1 MNYDLVLN
9 PLQIGNGMITRS
21 EIMDMIISAGKNNQ
35 LDPLETLRFYREI
48 EKAAGEA
55 VKAIDPAYDK
65 SIDRAAADFAETL
78 PEVQEVLADGKKEF
92 EYKNCRYQYKDKEV
106 VVDMSDTDV
115 FKGKDAV
122 DWRKQSTEL
131 KKLEG
136 QMKDLKAAQKKIK
149 NNMDIDVQQYIEKH
163 DNFNPEVEHYIAV
176 V

>member
-1 MNYDLVLN
+1 MNNELVLC
-9 PLQIGNGMITRS
+9 PELIATGKVTRDQLTNL
-21 EIMDMIISAGKNNQ
+21 IYTAATACD
-35 LDPLETLRFYREI
+35 LDPIEKLRFYREL
-48 EKAAGEA
+48 EKAAGDA
-55 VKAIDPAYDK
+55 VKMKDPDYDK
-65 SIDRAAADFAETL
+65 SIDRVAADFAETL
-78 PEVQEVLADGKKEF
+78 PQVQAALAEEKKEF

-122 DWRKQSTEL
+122 DWRKQNTEL
-131 KKLEG
+131 KKLDG

>member
-65 SIDRAAADFAETL
+65 SIDKAAADFAETL
-78 PEVQEVLADGKKEF
+78 PEVQEVLAEGKKEF

-122 DWRKQSTEL
+122 DWRKQNTEL

>member
-1 MNYDLVLN
+1 MEKELILC
-9 PLQIGNGMITRS
+9 P
-21 EIMDMIISAGKNNQ
+21 DMIATGKVTREQLTNLIYKAATACN
-35 LDPLETLRFYREI
+35 LDPIEKLRFYREL
-48 EKAAGEA
+48 EKAAGDA
-55 VKAIDPAYDK
+55 VKLKDPDYDK

-78 PEVQEVLADGKKEF
+78 EVVQEALAEDKKEF
-92 EYKNCRYQYKDKEV
+92 EYKNCRYQYKDKEI

-122 DWRKQSTEL
+122 DWRKQKIEL
-131 KKLEG
+131 LKVEG

-163 DNFNPEVEHYIAV
+163 NNFNPEVEHYIAV